1 MGQETLWR
9 SPSLEGKWKD
19 GKGDIVVSRVDYY
32 GKTWLD
38 LRIVRVEDGK
48 YQHTRNGLRL
58 TYEQLKEFIPR
69 CVEFIS
75 QYEDEQEA
83 KTRKGESNDDS
94 S

>member
-19 GKGDIVVSRVDYY
+19 GKGDIVVSRVDYF

-48 YQHTRNGLRL
+48 HQHT
-58 TYEQLKEFIPR
+58 
-69 CVEFIS
+69 S
-75 QYEDEQEA
+75 
-83 KTRKGESNDDS
+83 
-94 S
+94 

>member
-38 LRIVRVEDGK
+38 LRIVRVEVG
-48 YQHTRNGLRL
+48 
-58 TYEQLKEFIPR
+58 
-69 CVEFIS
+69 
-75 QYEDEQEA
+75 
-83 KTRKGESNDDS
+83 
-94 S
+94 